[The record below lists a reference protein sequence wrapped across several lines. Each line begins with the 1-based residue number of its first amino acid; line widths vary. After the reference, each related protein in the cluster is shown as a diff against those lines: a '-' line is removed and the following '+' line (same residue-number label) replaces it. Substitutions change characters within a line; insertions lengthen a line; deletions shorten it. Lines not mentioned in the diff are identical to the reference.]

1 MNNHFP
7 ERAVILCEGGAL
19 SVDETWLKHES
30 PAACGPAVPLVIAL
44 VEREK
49 EMIET
54 ALADCG
60 GRIAGPS
67 GAAAKLGIPRQTL
80 ESKIKSLGIDKPQMS
95 ETTTYSEPFS
105 RSEILTP
112 QQWLL
117 Y

>member
-1 MNNHFP
+1 
-7 ERAVILCEGGAL
+7 LCEGGAL

-30 PAACGPAVPLVIAL
+30 PAACGPAVPFVTAH
-44 VEREK
+44 VERGK

-67 GAAAKLGIPRQTL
+67 GAAARLGIPRQTI
-80 ESKIKSLGIDKPQMS
+80 ESKIKSLGIDKHLS
-95 ETTTYSEPFS
+95 ETTTYSGPFS